1 MRGDR
6 LMTRRPAHE
15 IKDTNLSAVE
25 TVGAGNRGVPEMKIT
40 VEVDC
45 TPIEARKFFGLPD
58 VEPLQASMMAKLE
71 ERISEE
77 MNRFSPEALMKS
89 WFSLFPQ
96 NAEWV
101 QKIFENVV
109 GGTKRIGLI
118 TELQCSI

>member
-1 MRGDR
+1 
-6 LMTRRPAHE
+6 
-15 IKDTNLSAVE
+15 
-25 TVGAGNRGVPEMKIT
+25 MKIT

-58 VEPLQASMMAKLE
+58 VEPLQASVMAKLE

-101 QKIFENVV
+101 QKMFENVL
-109 GGTKRIGLI
+109 GGASRRG
-118 TELQCSI
+118 E

>member
-1 MRGDR
+1 
-6 LMTRRPAHE
+6 
-15 IKDTNLSAVE
+15 
-25 TVGAGNRGVPEMKIT
+25 MKIT

-89 WFSLFPQ
+89 WFSLVPQ

-101 QKIFENVV
+101 QKMFENVV
-109 GGTKRIGLI
+109 GGASRRS
-118 TELQCSI
+118 E

>member
-1 MRGDR
+1 
-6 LMTRRPAHE
+6 
-15 IKDTNLSAVE
+15 
-25 TVGAGNRGVPEMKIT
+25 MKIT
-40 VEVDC
+40 IEVDC

-101 QKIFENVV
+101 QKMGENVA
-109 GGTKRIGLI
+109 GGTSRQS
-118 TELQCSI
+118 E

>member
-1 MRGDR
+1 
-6 LMTRRPAHE
+6 
-15 IKDTNLSAVE
+15 
-25 TVGAGNRGVPEMKIT
+25 MKIT

-45 TPIEARKFFGLPD
+45 TPLEARKFLGLPD

-101 QKIFENVV
+101 QKIFENVI
-109 GGTKRIGLI
+109 GGTTRRSG
-118 TELQCSI
+118 Q

>member
-1 MRGDR
+1 
-6 LMTRRPAHE
+6 
-15 IKDTNLSAVE
+15 
-25 TVGAGNRGVPEMKIT
+25 MKIT

-45 TPIEARKFFGLPD
+45 TPIEARKFLGLPD

-101 QKIFENVV
+101 QKMFENVP
-109 GGTKRIGLI
+109 GATSKRS
-118 TELQCSI
+118 EQ

>member
-1 MRGDR
+1 
-6 LMTRRPAHE
+6 
-15 IKDTNLSAVE
+15 
-25 TVGAGNRGVPEMKIT
+25 MKIT

-45 TPIEARKFFGLPD
+45 TPLEARKFLGLPD

-89 WFSLFPQ
+89 WFSFFPQ

-101 QKIFENVV
+101 QKMFENVI
-109 GGTKRIGLI
+109 GGATR
-118 TELQCSI
+118 

>member
-1 MRGDR
+1 
-6 LMTRRPAHE
+6 
-15 IKDTNLSAVE
+15 
-25 TVGAGNRGVPEMKIT
+25 MKIT
-40 VEVDC
+40 VEIDC

-89 WFSLFPQ
+89 WFSLVPQ

-101 QKIFENVV
+101 QKMFENVV
-109 GGTKRIGLI
+109 GGTSRRS
-118 TELQCSI
+118 E

>member
-1 MRGDR
+1 
-6 LMTRRPAHE
+6 
-15 IKDTNLSAVE
+15 
-25 TVGAGNRGVPEMKIT
+25 MKIT

-89 WFSLFPQ
+89 WFSLVPQ

-101 QKIFENVV
+101 QKVFENVV
-109 GGTKRIGLI
+109 GGTSRRS
-118 TELQCSI
+118 E

>member
-1 MRGDR
+1 
-6 LMTRRPAHE
+6 
-15 IKDTNLSAVE
+15 
-25 TVGAGNRGVPEMKIT
+25 MKIT

-77 MNRFSPEALMKS
+77 MDRFSPETLMKS

-96 NAEWV
+96 NAEWA
-101 QKIFENVV
+101 QKMFENTV
-109 GGTKRIGLI
+109 GGASRR
-118 TELQCSI
+118 SD